1 MQKVALFVL
10 ISAIFY
16 WRWKGK
22 KDRHMLY
29 IKARPCGTFQL
40 HLLDTA
46 HLVKLPINDSF
57 WSNFEPVKLR
67 YLKNATSCRQ
77 IMTSGSF

>member
-57 WSNFEPVKLR
+57 WSNFEPVEIPISKIQLPADR
-67 YLKNATSCRQ
+67 L
-77 IMTSGSF
+77 